1 MTMARLRLSKLRSQR
16 GVSIVEILLAAF
28 LTGLIVAAGMEFYSE
43 MSGQST
49 VQVDL
54 SNAQLICR
62 NSLQDIKK
70 SLRMAGYKVG
80 SHAPYEINGDTL
92 SVYVSQTQPVDTI
105 TYYLLEFTD
114 AQYSVCPNLPAGR
127 RLWKLMRS
135 FNSNSAEILSDYV
148 TGIEYTV
155 LDSANVIVQI
165 GSQTEHSDESLEAG
179 NGYRTYSLVERV
191 SIRNLTI

>member
-1 MTMARLRLSKLRSQR
+1 
-16 GVSIVEILLAAF
+16 
-28 LTGLIVAAGMEFYSE
+28 
-43 MSGQST
+43 
-49 VQVDL
+49 
-54 SNAQLICR
+54 
-62 NSLQDIKK
+62 
-70 SLRMAGYKVG
+70 
-80 SHAPYEINGDTL
+80 
-92 SVYVSQTQPVDTI
+92 
-105 TYYLLEFTD
+105 
-114 AQYSVCPNLPAGR
+114 
-127 RLWKLMRS
+127 MRS